1 MIPFDKIDLKGKS
14 TGQIKVVCP
23 NCSHD
28 RKKKTDPCLSVN
40 IDKGLAKCY
49 NCDEISIRD
58 VKEFKTYDYPV
69 QEWQNFTNLSDALV
83 KWVKSERNISQQTL
97 IDCKITE
104 EKYFQPSLSKEVN
117 NIVFN
122 YFEGS
127 KLLNKKYRSG
137 NKNFTQCKNA
147 KKIFYGIN
155 DIIGATECYIV
166 EGEFDKLAFWE
177 AGYKNC
183 ISVPNGAGDLNDI
196 FETCENYLKDLD
208 KIYIAVDTDEKG
220 LQLEKELIKRF
231 GKWKCSRILFKGKDA
246 NDDLKISVL
255 DLQESINNPI
265 PYPVDGTFNAKDIE
279 ENIFTLYDNGISATI
294 KPKNERF
301 KDLNKNFSLMNGQ
314 LTVVTGIPS
323 HGKSNF
329 IEDYALNLVADLDLK
344 LSFFSPE
351 HFPLEQHQSVL
362 MEKVMGKPFYKD
374 FKHND
379 YTVPRIS
386 KEEISEYIDWSK
398 DKIFLT
404 YPEKGDV
411 VDWDWLIAK
420 FKEQMYRYGID
431 LFIIDAWNKVS
442 RKNADSLGEINQCI
456 SNLVSFAQGHGVNV
470 FLIAHPTKM
479 QKNEDG
485 TYKVPDLYSVSGSA
499 DFRNQAH
506 NGLSV
511 HRYFAD
517 EKTQLEGYVEVYNLK
532 TKFKHQG
539 EIGSVSQFKFDA
551 SCNRYYPRFG
561 FIDRDCLFKPKEQ
574 QPLQPSQT
582 FEVEKL
588 TDNEVDELYQQ
599 KDTSPF

>member
-1 MIPFDKIDLKGKS
+1 MIDFNKIDLKGKS

-23 NCSHD
+23 NCSHT
-28 RKKKTDPCLSVN
+28 RKKKSDPCLSVN

-49 NCDEISIRD
+49 NCDEVSIRD
-58 VKEFKTYDYPV
+58 IKEVKTYNYPI
-69 QEWQNFTNLSDALV
+69 QEWQNFTNLSDTLV
-83 KWVKSERNISQQTL
+83 KWVKDTRNISQQTL

-104 EKYFQPSLSKEVN
+104 EKYFQPALNKEVN

-122 YFEGS
+122 YFEGN

-137 NKNFTQCKNA
+137 SKNFTQCKNA

-155 DIIGATECYIV
+155 DIIGYSECYIV

-220 LQLEKELIKRF
+220 LLLEKELIKRF

-246 NDDLKISVL
+246 NDDLKLGVL
-255 DLQESINNPI
+255 ELQESISNPI
-265 PYPVDGTFNAKDIE
+265 SYPVDGTFNAKDIE
-279 ENIFTLYDNGISATI
+279 DNIFTLYDNGISETI

-301 KDLNKNFSLMNGQ
+301 KEINKNFSLLDGQ

-329 IEDYALNLVADLDLK
+329 IEDYALNLVADLGKK

-351 HFPLEQHQSVL
+351 HFPLEQHQSVII
-362 MEKVMGKPFYKD
+362 EKVMGKPFYND
-374 FKHND
+374 FVNGD
-379 YTVPRIS
+379 YTNPRIT
-386 KEEISEYIDWSK
+386 KEEIKEYTEWSK

-404 YPEKGDV
+404 YPDKGET
-411 VDWDWLIAK
+411 VDWEWLLSK
-420 FKEQMYRYGID
+420 FKEQMYRFGID
-431 LFIIDAWNKVS
+431 IFIIDAWNKVS
-442 RKNADSLGEINQCI
+442 RNNPDSLGETNQCI
-456 SNLVSFAQGHGVNV
+456 SNLVSFAQGYGVNI
-470 FLIAHPTKM
+470 FLIAHPVKM

-499 DFRNQAH
+499 DFRNQTH

-511 HRYFAD
+511 HRYFPD
-517 EKTQLEGYVEVYNLK
+517 KNNGTEGYVEVYNLK

-539 EIGSVSQFKFDA
+539 EIGAVSQFKFDA
-551 SCNRYYPRFG
+551 SCNRYYPRYG
-561 FIDRDCLFKPKEQ
+561 FMDRNCLFKKEETTDNK
-574 QPLQPSQT
+574 PLPT
-582 FEVEKL
+582 NDNF
-588 TDNEVDELYQQ
+588 DNEVEEMYED
-599 KDTSPF
+599 KDCPF